1 MKNNSALRFQKDFS
15 CKKSAK
21 KILFFVALLLFFCAL
36 SIAFTSSILY
46 ENIAYAA
53 DKSEEEIKKE
63 FEGDVNDVIDGL
75 DLDAIQNFLNSL
87 GENEKEAV
95 SIDDLKATL
104 KALVNGQ
111 TQSFYQNFLN
121 LLSKSAGRYF
131 LSFLPSFMTI
141 VVICLLKNMLCS
153 LTGDFLNTST
163 TEVVHTVCYSAIVI
177 VLMSGIVGIIK
188 TVSDTINA
196 LTTFANAIFP
206 VLLTL
211 LSSLGATVAVSG
223 YSPLVAVLCSFVMK
237 LVGSVILPAFVA
249 CIVFCVVGNVSKT
262 VKLDKLSK
270 LIKSASTWLVGIA
283 FGLFA
288 TFLTVQGVTGG
299 AVDKFG
305 FNVAKFAVSS
315 YVPVLGGYLSDGLD
329 LLTASVVLVKNALGY
344 LGAIVLCS
352 IVLFPIVKVVVFS
365 LTLKLT
371 SAVCEPLGDT
381 RTSNLLFAVS
391 KNTNLL
397 ITALAGVAFAFFLL
411 VMLMIS
417 SCNPGV

>member
-21 KILFFVALLLFFCAL
+21 KILFFVALLLFFYAL

-188 TVSDTINA
+188 TVSDTISA
-196 LTTFANAIFP
+196 LTSFANAIFP

-211 LSSLGATVAVSG
+211 LSSLGATVTVSG

-299 AVDKFG
+299 AVAKFG

-344 LGAIVLCS
+344 VGAIVLCS

>member
-188 TVSDTINA
+188 TV
-196 LTTFANAIFP
+196 
-206 VLLTL
+206 

-344 LGAIVLCS
+344 VGAIVLCS